1 MEKGLY
7 LVISGPSGVG
17 KDTVAKQLG
26 GWISVSA
33 TSRKIRDGEEEGV
46 NYFYHTREEMED
58 LIARG
63 ELLEYTK
70 YNGEYYGTPL
80 QPVRDHYAKGDLVIF
95 VIEVEGAANV
105 KEAFPEAVTVFI
117 MPPSMEELRNR
128 LVNRKTETAEQIE
141 GRMNTALREIEIG
154 KTEYDYV
161 VVNDEIDQAVS
172 DILKIVEDKKKR
184 R

>member
-17 KDTVAKQLG
+17 KDTVAQRLG

-33 TSRKIRDGEEEGV
+33 TSRKIREGEVEGI
-46 NYFYHTREEMED
+46 NYFYHSREEMEE

-63 ELLEYTK
+63 ALLEYTV

-80 QPVRDHYAKGDLVIF
+80 QPVREHFAQGELVIF

-105 KEAFPEAVTVFI
+105 KKAFPEAVTVFL
-117 MPPSMEELRNR
+117 MPPSMDELRAR
-128 LVNRKTETAEQIE
+128 LVNRKTETSEQVE
-141 GRMNTALREIEIG
+141 KRMRTAVREIEIG
-154 KTEYDYV
+154 KNEYDYV
-161 VVNDEIDQAVS
+161 VVNDEIDQAVEE
-172 DILKIVEDKKKR
+172 IRKIVDEEIKR